1 MQYKAKD
8 VNNYISQL
16 PSNKKES
23 IIKLRATILDNLP
36 EGFEETI
43 LYGMIGYVVP
53 LSIYPKGYHVT
64 PNLPLSFIGLAAQ
77 KNHIALYHSGI
88 YMFPEILD
96 WFEKEYSKQMQTKLD
111 MGKSC
116 IRFKNMQ
123 TVPYT
128 LIGQLCS
135 KLTVAKYLKRYEEV
149 LNLNKS
155 K

>member
-135 KLTVAKYLKRYEEV
+135 KLTVAKYLKRYPYV
-149 LNLNKS
+149 LG
-155 K
+155 